1 MADQN
6 WKEFTQKLVV
16 DYCSERGSR
25 TFTLEQFNAANEE
38 KILNHSAANK
48 HPFDKI
54 RQQFQVL
61 RDSGVLTF
69 VSRGN
74 YTLRQPIVLYGE
86 LQEDAPAFV
95 YDFVPRQDRE
105 RCEKREYAIETFARD
120 RGWVKQAKDVHGYNC
135 LHPACQN
142 TFKKPDGVPYIEVH
156 HIIPLFEN
164 GEDTLA
170 NLAVVCAH
178 HHKMAHFAEG
188 TVQTKL
194 KDLFLGI
201 VDERLSAG
209 GYQ

>member
-1 MADQN
+1 MSEQS
-6 WKEFTQKLVV
+6 WKEFTQSLVV

-25 TFTLEQFNAANEE
+25 TFTLEQFQAANEA
-38 KILNHSAANK
+38 KILNHSVVNK

-54 RQQFQVL
+54 RQQLQVL
-61 RDSGVLTF
+61 RDSGILTF

-74 YTLRQPIVLYGE
+74 YTLRQPIVLRGE

-95 YDFVPRQDRE
+95 YDFVPPQDRE
-105 RCEKREYAIETFARD
+105 KREKREYIAETFARD
-120 RGWVKQAKDVHGYNC
+120 RGWVKQAKDVHGYFC

-164 GEDTLA
+164 GEDALS

-178 HHKMAHFAEG
+178 HHKMAHFAESP
-188 TVQTKL
+188 VQTQL

-201 VDERLSAG
+201 VEERLAHAG
-209 GYQ
+209 HF